1 VGLLR
6 SVFVRWHRRACL
18 LAKGKEHQK
27 GPGGYT
33 GSSVND
39 WFNKAVNLYLQSI
52 AYQESLAATEF
63 FLCTGGGG
71 GDGKRMQRCFVCF
84 LWRDDKIPATNRVN
98 ENCCILPLS
107 SFAQSTYR

>member
-39 WFNKAVNLYLQSI
+39 WFNKALNLYLQSI
-52 AYQESLAATEF
+52 AYTGITTTIKCFSYNILAATDVVAAIF
-63 FLCTGGGG
+63 
-71 GDGKRMQRCFVCF
+71 CFSYNKM
-84 LWRDDKIPATNRVN
+84 L
-98 ENCCILPLS
+98 
-107 SFAQSTYR
+107 